1 MSLVGSNRDT
11 AYYGS
16 SPRPTKMV
24 DTPDSARCYGKIRQ
38 LDKGTAA
45 NDKDVPIADA
55 RAKAALIPIR
65 AAKSMTGLY
74 GWMNLVCCSTT

>member
-1 MSLVGSNRDT
+1 VSLVGSDRDA

-24 DTPDSARCYGKIRQ
+24 DTPDSARCYGKIQQ
-38 LDKGTAA
+38 LDKETAA
-45 NDKDVPIADA
+45 NDKDIPIADA
-55 RAKAALIPIR
+55 RAKAALMPIR

-74 GWMNLVCCSTT
+74 GWMNLVCSTT

>member
-1 MSLVGSNRDT
+1 LSDRIATLLTMGLLPDQQRWWI
-11 AYYGS
+11 
-16 SPRPTKMV
+16 RPILLDVKV
-24 DTPDSARCYGKIRQ
+24 RNQQ
-38 LDKGTAA
+38 LSKETAA

-74 GWMNLVCCSTT
+74 GWMNLVCCSTTEG